1 MKPPTSLSRLFVF
14 LISIWFGLDCLI
26 GFLAA
31 QDSDSDKA
39 LKLEAANTLKKAC
52 RFYASKISIQGGY
65 PYHSTIDG
73 ASRWG
78 ENMELRK
85 SFIMQPPG
93 TPSVGAAF
101 LQAYEAT
108 GDYEYLEL
116 ALATGR
122 AIAKGQLRSGGWAQV
137 VYLEKPE
144 KGRMGNYRKRTGGE
158 WNQSSLDDN
167 QTQSAILFLVELD
180 RVLGHRDEEINE
192 TAQFALAALLAAQLP
207 NGGFPQG
214 WREPARSFVTAKAN
228 YPQYDWKSEGRLK
241 NYWDYSTLNDGLV
254 GDVAEVFI
262 RAFDVYHDE
271 RYLNALKR
279 LGDFLLLAQM
289 PDPQPAWCQQYNDSM
304 QPIWAR
310 KFEPPAIA
318 GSESQDAMLTLL
330 RIAEVSRDRKYLEPI
345 PRALR
350 YFREKCLLADGR
362 LARFYELQTNRPLYM
377 DKQYQLS
384 YDDSQVPSHYGW
396 KNQSKLNQIEK
407 SYELLSQGI
416 TRERKPKR
424 VSPMVVREVIK
435 MLGDDGSWSHV
446 YQGEKLMGSPKFRQD
461 DLYVSSADFI
471 ENVDILTRYISSLSS
486 K

>member
-1 MKPPTSLSRLFVF
+1 MKPLTIPSTVLVGLLVFWCSLEYLSPVT
-14 LISIWFGLDCLI
+14 I
-26 GFLAA
+26 A
-31 QDSDSDKA
+31 QGSDSETD
-39 LKLEAANTLKKAC
+39 LKLEAASTLKKAC

-65 PYHSTIDG
+65 PYHSRIDG

-93 TPSVGAAF
+93 TPSVGSAF
-101 LQAYEAT
+101 LQAFEAT

-116 ALATGR
+116 ALATGG

-137 VYLEKPE
+137 VYLETPG
-144 KGRMGNYRKRTGGE
+144 KGRMGDYRKRAGGE

-180 RVLGHRDEEINE
+180 RVLDHRDEEIKE
-192 TAQFALAALLAAQLP
+192 SVEFALEALLKAQLP

-214 WREPARSFVTAKAN
+214 WREPARSFSAAKAS
-228 YPQYDWKSEGRLK
+228 YPHDDWKTEGRIK

-262 RAFDVYHDE
+262 RAYEVYQDE

-289 PDPQPAWCQQYNDSM
+289 PEPQPAWCQQYNDSM

-318 GSESQDAMLTLL
+318 GSESQDAMLTLI
-330 RIAEVSRDRKYLEPI
+330 RIAEVSKDRKYLEPI

-350 YFREKCLLADGR
+350 YFREECLLADGR
-362 LARFYELQTNRPLYM
+362 LARFYELQTNKPLYM
-377 DKQYQLS
+377 DKQYRLT

-396 KNQSKLNQIEK
+396 KNQSKLNQIERT
-407 SYELLSQGI
+407 YELLSQGVAY
-416 TRERKPKR
+416 EGKPRK
-424 VSPMVVREVIK
+424 VSPMVVRKVIK
-435 MLGDDGSWSHV
+435 AQGEDGSWSHV
-446 YQGEKLMGSPKFRQD
+446 YQGEKLMGSPKFVEG
-461 DLYVSSADFI
+461 DLYVSSAEFI
-471 ENVDILTRYISSLSS
+471 ENVDILATYISAL
-486 K
+486 KTK